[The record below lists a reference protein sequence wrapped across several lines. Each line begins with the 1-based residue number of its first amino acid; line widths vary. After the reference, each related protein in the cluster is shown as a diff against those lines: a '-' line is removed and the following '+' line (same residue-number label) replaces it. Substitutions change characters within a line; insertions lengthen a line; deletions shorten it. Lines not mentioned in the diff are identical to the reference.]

1 MPVTGTY
8 GLWTLR
14 HDAVQL
20 MLVYVVRRL
29 GFQALSCSAG
39 AGNWFGAA
47 GWRAGSTGYRRADVV
62 MPHHLGMGRHLF
74 LDVAVTDPGV
84 GAALTARPSPS
95 SSSSGV
101 AAELRAQ
108 KKAQKYEGLAAAVD
122 SSFCP
127 AVIERYGAVCDAL
140 LHWISSVDALEVH
153 GVKIWRPAYGRRA
166 RTWIVAGAHQQA
178 SFDAAGAPDAPIR
191 RQSASV
197 AEECLSRR
205 RIDRSSSCGRA
216 PLSRRAQT
224 EQHRTQFQTS

>member
-1 MPVTGTY
+1 M
-8 GLWTLR
+8 
-14 HDAVQL
+14 
-20 MLVYVVRRL
+20 VRRL

-108 KKAQKYEGLAAAVD
+108 KKVQKYEGLAAAVD

-140 LHWISSVDALEVH
+140 LAASCGGCVGMGSGARGSARITRSRTR
-153 GVKIWRPAYGRRA
+153 RPG
-166 RTWIVAGAHQQA
+166 G
-178 SFDAAGAPDAPIR
+178 SAPDVPGSSAPDVQAAR
-191 RQSASV
+191 RRS
-197 AEECLSRR
+197 SRR
-205 RIDRSSSCGRA
+205 PGV
-216 PLSRRAQT
+216 PTSRRPGAAHRRE
-224 EQHRTQFQTS
+224 EQSRHDPLRTLPLRCP

>member
-1 MPVTGTY
+1 
-8 GLWTLR
+8 
-14 HDAVQL
+14 
-20 MLVYVVRRL
+20 
-29 GFQALSCSAG
+29 
-39 AGNWFGAA
+39 
-47 GWRAGSTGYRRADVV
+47 

-140 LHWISSVDALEVH
+140 LGLTSSDKKEEESTTA
-153 GVKIWRPAYGRRA
+153 GGA
-166 RTWIVAGAHQQA
+166 RTGRKESATPCTRSSNSEITR
-178 SFDAAGAPDAPIR
+178 AAAP
-191 RQSASV
+191 
-197 AEECLSRR
+197 SRR
-205 RIDRSSSCGRA
+205 NRGISGPLPPGSHRFCSRSRQRKPSRFLSPFSLYRDRAYTTGQAKLRDK
-216 PLSRRAQT
+216 RDY
-224 EQHRTQFQTS
+224 

>member
-1 MPVTGTY
+1 
-8 GLWTLR
+8 
-14 HDAVQL
+14 

-108 KKAQKYEGLAAAVD
+108 KKVQKYEELAAAVD
-122 SSFCP
+122 TPWAIRTLLEFL
-127 AVIERYGAVCDAL
+127 IER
-140 LHWISSVDALEVH
+140 SRS
-153 GVKIWRPAYGRRA
+153 RPL
-166 RTWIVAGAHQQA
+166 
-178 SFDAAGAPDAPIR
+178 
-191 RQSASV
+191 
-197 AEECLSRR
+197 CLSRKLYGKMNVLAEESRFLARNSRRKRGNR
-205 RIDRSSSCGRA
+205 RITARNTCSLKDLVPGLES
-216 PLSRRAQT
+216 
-224 EQHRTQFQTS
+224 EQL